1 MWPLGS
7 MKKVTIA
14 LTFRDRLAF
23 VNADEEQNL
32 LAKWMKKL
40 RAPLVLLDGRSP
52 EATELANG
60 AQQ

>member
-1 MWPLGS
+1 MAGGQYDEGDHCF
-7 MKKVTIA
+7 
-14 LTFRDRLAF
+14 TFRDRLAF

>member
-1 MWPLGS
+1 

-32 LAKWMKKL
+32 LANWMKKL